1 MSGGCARDVGAD
13 LARKLYDTAP
23 LQPLVAAGYVLLTP
37 NFRLARRIKSEW
49 DAQCAAR
56 GERVWESLPVLPL
69 ESWLLQR
76 WEEAVANSLLA
87 PQVQLGQ
94 AQTLLLWQ
102 QAIAAEERDSD
113 RYHLLR
119 PAAAAEIAQQ
129 ARDSLLRWQVD
140 TAAASIRQ
148 LFRLDTDCDTFL
160 RWLDIFEDSQQA
172 AGLVTAADCIRQ
184 LHGCADQLPPAR
196 VALLEFEDIP
206 PLLRAT
212 VDALCADVREL
223 QPRGSSA
230 RQLLHGCEDKRAE
243 LRAVA
248 QWAARTSRDNP
259 GETVG
264 IVLSDMAAD
273 RTALEYLLRREFDCL
288 GEDYGSLPVN
298 FSTGIALDRVPVVR
312 DALAALAMALP
323 ETTVPAVVGL
333 LSSRFLDLPD
343 AATPLAN
350 RLLSKLFEI
359 GRESLQV
366 AELRYLASEISLD
379 GLKGL
384 SLGRHLMAAANL
396 RPLRRQLPPSGWVD
410 IFSQILA
417 IWGWP
422 GGTSLDSLEYQQVEL
437 WYRTLDEFCRH
448 DVVSQPMDFG
458 AALQLLRD
466 SCSRQVSQPK
476 TADSDIQV
484 LGPLEAAGL
493 VFDHLWLVGL
503 QADGWPAAPRPNPF
517 IPLALQRPLQ
527 MPHATP
533 EREWAFASGLVAQYT
548 RAAAQLRAS
557 YCRELDGVPQ
567 QPSALV
573 QGFEAAELPAP
584 GGSPPDWSAAWRERD
599 LEVLQEPAGPAL
611 GAAELATVGG
621 GSGLLEDQSQ
631 CPFRA
636 FARRRLQVEPL
647 GAFGVGLSAADR
659 GSLLHAALHAL
670 WGELGDHA
678 TLLATDDK
686 AQAGAVDA
694 AVTVALDGVP
704 GRQRRALGTTC
715 WRLEQ
720 QRLSALLGEW
730 LAVERLRAGF
740 VVSQR
745 EQEVSLQLG
754 QLSIRLRVDRIDSLP
769 DGSQLVIDY
778 KSGLCKVQ
786 DWMGER
792 PAKPQLL
799 LYGIAAPGAAG
810 ALAFAQVRPRE
821 CRFVGLGSVAAAPGI
836 QTDIDKAVR
845 GRMDAGD
852 WLALN
857 DRWRENLEALA
868 QAFVAGEAAVDPLGP
883 SSCTWCGLQPLCR
896 IGSAVAEEDAE

>member
-1 MSGGCARDVGAD
+1 VGAD
-13 LARKLYDTAP
+13 LARKLYDTTP
-23 LQPLVAAGYVLLTP
+23 LEPLVAAGYVLLTP

-49 DAQCAAR
+49 DARCAAR
-56 GERVWESLPVLPL
+56 GERAWESLPVMPL
-69 ESWLLQR
+69 ESWLLRR
-76 WEEAVANSLLA
+76 WEEAVASSLLP

-129 ARDSLLRWQVD
+129 ARDSLQRWQVD
-140 TAAASIRQ
+140 TSSAGIRQ

-160 RWLDIFEDSQQA
+160 RWLDIFEQRLQS

-184 LHGCADQLPPAR
+184 LHDCAGQLPPAR
-196 VALLEFEDIP
+196 VVLLEFEDIP
-206 PLLRAT
+206 PLLRAV
-212 VDALCADVREL
+212 VDRLCADVTEL
-223 QPRGSSA
+223 QSRDSNA
-230 RQLLHGCEDKRAE
+230 RQLLHACDDRRAE
-243 LRAVA
+243 LRAAA
-248 QWAARTSRDNP
+248 QWAARISREHP

-264 IVLSDMAAD
+264 IVLSDMASD

-288 GEDYGSLPVN
+288 GEDYGSLPAN
-298 FSTGIALDRVPVVR
+298 FSTGIQLDRVPVVR

-323 ETTVPAVVGL
+323 ETTVPAVAGL
-333 LSSRFLDLPD
+333 LRSRFLDLPD
-343 AATPLAN
+343 VATPLAN
-350 RLLSKLFEI
+350 HLLSKLFEA
-359 GRESLQV
+359 GRESLPV
-366 AELRYLASEISLD
+366 AELRYLASELSLD
-379 GLKGL
+379 GCRGL
-384 SLGRHLMAAANL
+384 SLGRHLMAIAGL
-396 RPLRRQLPPSGWVD
+396 RLLRRQAPPSQWVEVFCD
-410 IFSQILA
+410 ILS

-422 GGTSLDSLEYQQVEL
+422 GSASLDSLEYQQVEL

-448 DVVSQPMDFG
+448 DVVSRPMDFG

-503 QADGWPAAPRPNPF
+503 QADGWPTAPRPNPF
-517 IPLALQRPLQ
+517 IPLALQRSLQ

-533 EREWAFASGLVAQYT
+533 EREWAFAAGLMAQYT
-548 RAAAQLRAS
+548 RTAAQLRAS

-573 QGFEAAELPAP
+573 QEFEFAGLPP
-584 GGSPPDWSAAWRERD
+584 LDRSPPDWSALWRERD
-599 LEVLQEPAGPAL
+599 LEYLQEQQAPVLAG
-611 GAAELATVGG
+611 AELAKVGG

-636 FARRRLQVEPL
+636 FARRRLLVEPL
-647 GAFGVGLSAADR
+647 GTFGVGLSAADR

-678 TLLATDDK
+678 TLLARDE
-686 AQAGAVDA
+686 AALAGAVDA
-694 AVTVALDGVP
+694 AVNTALDSVP
-704 GRQRRALGTTC
+704 GHQRRALGTTY
-715 WRLEQ
+715 WGLEQ
-720 QRLSALLGEW
+720 QRLGGLLREW
-730 LAVERLRAGF
+730 LEVERLRAGF
-740 VVSQR
+740 VVLQR
-745 EQEVSLQLG
+745 EEQVSLQLG
-754 QLSIRLRVDRIDSLP
+754 QLSVRLQVDRIDSLA
-769 DGSQLVIDY
+769 DGSRLVIDY

-799 LYGIAAPGAAG
+799 LYGIAAPGDAA
-810 ALAFAQVRPRE
+810 ALAFAQIRPRE

-836 QTDIDKAVR
+836 QTDIAKAVR
-845 GRMDAGD
+845 GRMDAHD
-852 WLALN
+852 WQGLN
-857 DRWRENLEALA
+857 QRWRENLEALA
-868 QAFVAGEAAVDPLGP
+868 QAFVDGEAAVDPLGP
-883 SSCTWCGLQPLCR
+883 ASCTWCGLQPLCR
-896 IGSAVAEEDAE
+896 IGGVEVEEGDE

>member
-1 MSGGCARDVGAD
+1 VD
-13 LARKLYDTAP
+13 LARKLYDTTP
-23 LQPLVAAGYVLLTP
+23 LQPLVAEGYVLLTP

-56 GERVWESLPVLPL
+56 GERVWESLPVVPL

-76 WEEAVANSLLA
+76 WEEAVAGALLP

-94 AQTLLLWQ
+94 AQALLLWQ

-119 PAAAAEIAQQ
+119 PTAAAEIAQQ

-140 TAAASIRQ
+140 TASGSVRQ
-148 LFRLDTDCDTFL
+148 HFRLDTDCDTFL
-160 RWLDIFEDSQQA
+160 RWLDIFEHSLQT

-184 LHGCADQLPPAR
+184 LHGCAGQLPPAR

-206 PLLRAT
+206 PLLRAAI
-212 VDALCADVREL
+212 DALCADVREL
-223 QPRGSSA
+223 QPQRGNA
-230 RQLLHGCEDKRAE
+230 RRLLHACDDKRAE

-248 QWAARTSRDNP
+248 QWAVRTSRDHP
-259 GETVG
+259 GETAG

-288 GEDYGSLPVN
+288 GDDYGSLPVN

-333 LSSRFLDLPD
+333 LRSRFLELPD

-350 RLLSKLFEI
+350 LLLDKLFAM
-359 GRESLQV
+359 GRETLQV
-366 AELRYLASEISLD
+366 AELRYLASELALD
-379 GLKGL
+379 ECKGL
-384 SLGRHLMAAANL
+384 TLGRHLLGTAGL
-396 RPLRRQLPPSGWVD
+396 RSLRQQALPSQWVEV
-410 IFSQILA
+410 FCEILS

-422 GGTSLDSLEYQQVEL
+422 GSTSLDSLEYQQVEL

-448 DVVSQPMDFG
+448 DVVSQPMDFA

-533 EREWAFASGLVAQYT
+533 EREWAFAAGLVAQYSH
-548 RAAAQLRAS
+548 AAAQLRAS

-573 QGFEAAELPAP
+573 KDFEYAELPP
-584 GGSPPDWSAAWRERD
+584 LSGSPPDWSASWRQRD
-599 LEVLQEPAGPAL
+599 LEYLQEQAAPVVAG
-611 GAAELATVGG
+611 AELANMGG

-636 FARRRLQVEPL
+636 FARRRLRVEPL

-659 GSLLHAALHAL
+659 GSLLHDALFAL

-678 TLLATDDK
+678 TLLARDEEALAAT
-686 AQAGAVDA
+686 VDA
-694 AVTVALDGVP
+694 AVSAALDNIP
-704 GRQRRALGTTC
+704 GRQKRALGATY

-720 QRLSALLGEW
+720 QRLAGLLREW
-730 LAVERLRAGF
+730 LEVERLRAGF

-745 EQEVSLQLG
+745 EEEVSLQLG

-769 DGSQLVIDY
+769 DGSRLVIDY
-778 KSGLCKVQ
+778 KSGLSKVQ

-799 LYGIAAPGAAG
+799 LYGIAAPGAAA
-810 ALAFAQVRPRE
+810 ALAFAQIRPRE

-836 QTDIDKAVR
+836 QSDIEKAVR

-852 WLALN
+852 WEALN
-857 DRWRENLEALA
+857 ERWRENLEALA

-883 SSCTWCGLQPLCR
+883 ASCTWCGLQPLCR
-896 IGSAVAEEDAE
+896 IGSAVVEEGAE